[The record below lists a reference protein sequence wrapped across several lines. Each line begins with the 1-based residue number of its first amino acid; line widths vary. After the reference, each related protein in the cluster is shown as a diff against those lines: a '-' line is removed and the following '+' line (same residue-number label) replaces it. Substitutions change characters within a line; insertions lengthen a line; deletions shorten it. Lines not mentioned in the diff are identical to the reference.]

1 MAKSMLIVYESVDR
15 FGRMSEYWKRYIN
28 FYEEYWG
35 GPTSPYGVWF
45 GNEYND
51 FRERLSCALRV
62 PDEEVRD
69 CLFMKSKDGGYLISP
84 LRSFKNA
91 YMLDSDN
98 CIPPPWFILFDDSER
113 EFFYTHMGFGRVH
126 YGTALGK
133 GLGRID
139 EADRIIEESFKKY
152 GGEENA
158 HSLFMKLKKI
168 QSGLFELR
176 TWLSEF
182 DEAGYLV
189 LDYGELCSFLSPYTL
204 NGDRSSKEIWDVLS
218 NLEKNDME
226 QCRLVL
232 GLFLQK
238 WQTIKQKVSEDI
250 TARGAQ

>member
-1 MAKSMLIVYESVDR
+1 MAKSMLIVYEPIDK

-51 FRERLSCALRV
+51 FRGRLSSALRV
-62 PDEEVRD
+62 PDEEIED
-69 CLFMKSKDGGYLISP
+69 CLFMKSKGGGYLISP
-84 LRSFKNA
+84 FRSFGNA
-91 YMLDSDN
+91 YILDSDN
-98 CIPPPWFILFDDSER
+98 HVPLHWFILFDDSER

-126 YGTALGK
+126 YAA
-133 GLGRID
+133 GLKNGAGRID

-158 HSLFMKLKKI
+158 HPLFMKLKKI

-204 NGDRSSKEIWDVLS
+204 NNDRSSKEIWDALS
-218 NLEKNDME
+218 NLEKKDLE

-238 WQTIKQKVSEDI
+238 WQTVRQKVSEDI
-250 TARGAQ
+250 TGKGAQ